1 MVACAQSGCH
11 CLFHNGL
18 TGRHAV
24 QGGIQAEAFDGKST
38 VGRDEFFPGKGFGSL
53 KKVFKRMGWEGAQ
66 RNQDPFSC
74 PKPEVQPG
82 NVLHGTLAEDPAVLS
97 PNLLHVH
104 APELVRCQA
113 LYPKK
118 GWNDKG
124 ELIHNFD
131 PLYPDNNA

>member
-1 MVACAQSGCH
+1 MRSSAFATI
-11 CLFHNGL
+11 CLFC
-18 TGRHAV
+18 A
-24 QGGIQAEAFDGKST
+24 A
-38 VGRDEFFPGKGFGSL
+38 
-53 KKVFKRMGWEGAQ
+53 
-66 RNQDPFSC
+66 
-74 PKPEVQPG
+74 G

>member
-1 MVACAQSGCH
+1 M
-11 CLFHNGL
+11 
-18 TGRHAV
+18 

-53 KKVFKRMGWEGAQ
+53 KRSSKEWAGKVPREIKTRSPV
-66 RNQDPFSC
+66 R
-74 PKPEVQPG
+74 KPEVQPG

-97 PNLLHVH
+97 LNLLHVH